1 MFFGSLEA
9 GKNNATLYT
18 LIENSKAEDL
28 NPREYLEYVLAHLGS
43 STAAELT
50 PRKVAQTLGKS
61 KQAA

>member
-18 LIENSKAEDL
+18 IIENSKAANL
-28 NPREYLEYVLAHLGS
+28 NPRDYLEYVLENLGS
-43 STAAELT
+43 YPAAELT
-50 PRKVAQTLGKS
+50 PNRVAQIWEKS